1 MIWAVYLGLA
11 ALGAVVG
18 GWRLLKPNRGR
29 LSSLR
34 FFLPRGFWS
43 YALSTQQV
51 GVVWFFI
58 ERIDYI
64 LVLNLGGLHTL
75 GQYVA
80 IATIAKTIPV
90 INNFFLGALLPSL
103 TSLIPS
109 QNRTAASEVFSVH
122 TRILLVV
129 NAMTTC
135 GLMLLA
141 TPLTAIL
148 GEKYSSLRFL
158 LVLMVFLVGVAS
170 PGAVGATL
178 LSSVGKQQRSV
189 WVGLLQIGLFVL
201 LFVNLWPRWGL
212 LGAVLAN
219 GISMVISYVILLAVA
234 RRAAP
239 VDPSVFKSYTIF
251 AFVAVLA
258 AVFSTV
264 VKPATVGTG
273 LAAWMVAIALFL
285 TLARYRFTE
294 CMELLKWFVPDL
306 PAARSKLV
314 RPDAAFVSSSN
325 MSSERNTYVASD
337 VS

>member
-1 MIWAVYLGLA
+1 
-11 ALGAVVG
+11 
-18 GWRLLKPNRGR
+18 
-29 LSSLR
+29 
-34 FFLPRGFWS
+34 
-43 YALSTQQV
+43 
-51 GVVWFFI
+51 
-58 ERIDYI
+58 
-64 LVLNLGGLHTL
+64 
-75 GQYVA
+75 
-80 IATIAKTIPV
+80 
-90 INNFFLGALLPSL
+90 
-103 TSLIPS
+103 
-109 QNRTAASEVFSVH
+109 
-122 TRILLVV
+122 
-129 NAMTTC
+129 
-135 GLMLLA
+135 
-141 TPLTAIL
+141 
-148 GEKYSSLRFL
+148 
-158 LVLMVFLVGVAS
+158 S

-314 RPDAAFVSSSN
+314 RPD
-325 MSSERNTYVASD
+325 
-337 VS
+337 